1 MVSSRKRGRQEM
13 EKLEAP
19 LATTLQPVKAPGLVH
34 QIRNMWQ
41 FANLAQYLFTFGKA
55 VKIDEDIDI
64 EVRIQSSLSQQL

>member
-13 EKLEAP
+13 EKPESP
-19 LATTLQPVKAPGLVH
+19 LATNLQPAKASGLVH

-64 EVRIQSSLSQQL
+64 EVRIPAL